1 MNPANLVAFVASL
14 AVGTGVLFA
23 NTKRN
28 LNRAFFLLTLN
39 VAAWMASVM
48 WLTDPANPDPVLW
61 IRIASAFGALFPF
74 LLWVIKDCAKGGE
87 FGWSYVRRGW
97 VWLAVAGIMI
107 AICFSPF
114 FIPPSRRASTTCAG
128 SDGAFSRS
136 STARRT

>member
-61 IRIASAFGALFPF
+61 IRIASAF
-74 LLWVIKDCAKGGE
+74 
-87 FGWSYVRRGW
+87 R
-97 VWLAVAGIMI
+97 
-107 AICFSPF
+107 
-114 FIPPSRRASTTCAG
+114 
-128 SDGAFSRS
+128 GAFPVP
-136 STARRT
+136 AFGD